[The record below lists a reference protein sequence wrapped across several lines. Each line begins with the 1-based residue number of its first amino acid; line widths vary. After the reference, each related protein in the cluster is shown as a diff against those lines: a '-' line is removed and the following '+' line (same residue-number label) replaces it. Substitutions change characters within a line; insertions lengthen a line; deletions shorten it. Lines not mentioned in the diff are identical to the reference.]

1 MVTEA
6 LFCLMLLATS
16 FRLFT
21 HVLLCLSVC
30 PWVYVFLY
38 RSVHFHCD
46 IEEAM
51 VALLKTLSPL
61 QTIEVKNIQETSR
74 RHHKMIWYFLKARLF
89 LKFRDRN

>member
-16 FRLFT
+16 FRLFM

-30 PWVYVFLY
+30 PWIYVFLY

-61 QTIEVKNIQETSR
+61 PTIEVKNIQETS
-74 RHHKMIWYFLKARLF
+74 KKTPQDDLVFFKSKVIFEIP
-89 LKFRDRN
+89 